1 MNIFLSCVK
10 AQDYFGIVPS
20 MTIKNQQKYQ
30 NIIGSL
36 LSLAINISC
45 IVLIITFLVEL
56 FSHNNPSLNTVT
68 TSKSISPN
76 ITLSTDDLIISFGIM
91 DRNFNVIDD
100 PSIFSIDSQYQVIRS
115 FNNNI
120 EFNSFSMKRINCSE
134 INLKKYQ
141 EAGYENEFYLNNLQ
155 NYYCYNTTENNNP
168 ITIGGKFG
176 TEFYGVVSLSISPC
190 NNETSNVTCQTPEQI
205 EEVLTLCYFEIFFL
219 DHFIDTYNYEH
230 PVQTYS
236 KSFFYQIDPNLSKSV
251 YAYFNSINLFSD
263 SGIIYSKEKKYNSFK
278 HHSITNDFFLANKDE
293 PIANLWIM
301 SSYVEQGYYRSYI
314 KLPGICGNVGGL
326 LKGLQMIILLI
337 YYFFENNL
345 YYNCLLNEIFL
356 FQNPEGKSFE
366 NLYSKRK
373 RNHISVIK
381 KENVNNDDKRE
392 LQDIIVKIG
401 IWKYLKMTL
410 CCRSKKRRK
419 EQIEYK
425 RLISSLYQKLDI
437 SNIVLCQNEIGKI
450 AKNHF
455 KIKKSLLTKFIW
467 NIWENNDSIIIHSN
481 SPFQMTK
488 YKG

>member
-219 DHFIDTYNYEH
+219 DHFIDTY
-230 PVQTYS
+230 
-236 KSFFYQIDPNLSKSV
+236 
-251 YAYFNSINLFSD
+251 
-263 SGIIYSKEKKYNSFK
+263 
-278 HHSITNDFFLANKDE
+278 
-293 PIANLWIM
+293 
-301 SSYVEQGYYRSYI
+301 
-314 KLPGICGNVGGL
+314 KL
-326 LKGLQMIILLI
+326 
-337 YYFFENNL
+337 
-345 YYNCLLNEIFL
+345 
-356 FQNPEGKSFE
+356 
-366 NLYSKRK
+366 
-373 RNHISVIK
+373 
-381 KENVNNDDKRE
+381 
-392 LQDIIVKIG
+392 
-401 IWKYLKMTL
+401 
-410 CCRSKKRRK
+410 
-419 EQIEYK
+419 
-425 RLISSLYQKLDI
+425 
-437 SNIVLCQNEIGKI
+437 
-450 AKNHF
+450 
-455 KIKKSLLTKFIW
+455 
-467 NIWENNDSIIIHSN
+467 
-481 SPFQMTK
+481 
-488 YKG
+488 